1 MTSSFCDFTKPR
13 GRSRLFESSPELKH
27 PNDIMLQPHLIQL
40 LKNDHL
46 VVNHGDGGCP
56 SGNAEKRESAEGN
69 PFNFT
74 PQLIH
79 LNKDHEYFEVTRQ

>member
-1 MTSSFCDFTKPR
+1 MTSSFCDFTKQW
-13 GRSRLFESSPELKH
+13 SRNRIFETSLELEH
-27 PNDIMLQPHLIQL
+27 PSDTMLQSHLIQL

-46 VVNHGDGGCP
+46 VVNHGHESCP
-56 SGNAEKRESAEGN
+56 SGNVEKRESAEGN

-79 LNKDHEYFEVTRQ
+79 LNKDHEYFEVTQQ

>member
-1 MTSSFCDFTKPR
+1 MTSSFCDFTKLR
-13 GRSRLFESSPELKH
+13 SRSRLFEPSPELNY

-46 VVNHGDGGCP
+46 VVNHGDEGCP
-56 SGNAEKRESAEGN
+56 SGNAEMRENAEGN
-69 PFNFT
+69 PFNFI

-79 LNKDHEYFEVTRQ
+79 LNKDHEYFEVTQQ

>member
-1 MTSSFCDFTKPR
+1 MIQS
-13 GRSRLFESSPELKH
+13 
-27 PNDIMLQPHLIQL
+27 HLIQL

-46 VVNHGDGGCP
+46 LENHEDEGRP

-69 PFNFT
+69 PFKFI

-79 LNKDHEYFEVTRQ
+79 LNKDHEYFEVTYR